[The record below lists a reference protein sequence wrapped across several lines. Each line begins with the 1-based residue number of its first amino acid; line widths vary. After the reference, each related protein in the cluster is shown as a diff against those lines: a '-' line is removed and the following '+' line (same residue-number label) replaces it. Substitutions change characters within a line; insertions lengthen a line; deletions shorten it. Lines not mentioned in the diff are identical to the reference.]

1 MISLNNN
8 LNYLLSNRK
17 DNIDM
22 RLILD
27 LDSSLDQPIVK
38 QNNKSKLTQKEMD

>member
-38 QNNKSKLTQKEMD
+38 